1 MNNKNIIKSKV
12 NDLIPSLIESI
23 KEVVS
28 YRSVLDE
35 TASDSPFGKEI
46 DECLKSTL
54 NICSSL
60 GFRTHYD

>member
-35 TASDSPFGKEI
+35 TASD
-46 DECLKSTL
+46 
-54 NICSSL
+54 
-60 GFRTHYD
+60 